1 MIRKKILT
9 KVGTYLNIIKAIYNK
24 PEAST
29 ILNNEKLKAFL
40 LNSGTK
46 QGCLHLL
53 FPFNTVWEVIVTT
66 VR

>member
-9 KVGTYLNIIKAIYNK
+9 KVGPYLNVIKAIYNK
-24 PEAST
+24 PEASI
-29 ILNNEKLKAFL
+29 ILNNEKLKGFL
-40 LNSGTK
+40 LNSGAK

-53 FPFNTVWEVIVTT
+53 FLFNIIWEVIVTT

>member
-1 MIRKKILT
+1 MIRRKILT

-29 ILNNEKLKAFL
+29 TLNNEKLKAFL
-40 LNSGTK
+40 LNSETK

-53 FPFNTVWEVIVTT
+53 FLFNTVWEVIVTT